1 MATDIES
8 PEKTS
13 EDRTPA
19 RRGAGR
25 SGHKLSVKKPLRSI
39 AIFGAVGALVAAV
52 ALPAYASTTPTTEAA
67 TTLQQVAMDDAQ
79 SLVVASEATA
89 APMDRGNYS
98 ATTPDEIAQ
107 KKVEEAA
114 AARAEAAA
122 KAAAA
127 SSGGGGY
134 NTGDVALV
142 APGSGD
148 VRNPVGGGY
157 YVSRTLSGSH
167 NGADMVGDAGTP
179 LYAAAAGTV
188 RISTD
193 SYYGYGVGVV
203 IDHVLG
209 GQQVSTLYGHMIY
222 GSRQVQAGQTVQAGQ
237 LIGFMGSTGRS
248 TANHLHFEVRIGGS
262 LVEPIGWLNANGA
275 PA

>member
-1 MATDIES
+1 
-8 PEKTS
+8 
-13 EDRTPA
+13 
-19 RRGAGR
+19 
-25 SGHKLSVKKPLRSI
+25 
-39 AIFGAVGALVAAV
+39 
-52 ALPAYASTTPTTEAA
+52 
-67 TTLQQVAMDDAQ
+67 
-79 SLVVASEATA
+79 
-89 APMDRGNYS
+89 
-98 ATTPDEIAQ
+98 
-107 KKVEEAA
+107 
-114 AARAEAAA
+114 
-122 KAAAA
+122 
-127 SSGGGGY
+127 
-134 NTGDVALV
+134 
-142 APGSGD
+142 
-148 VRNPVGGGY
+148 
-157 YVSRTLSGSH
+157 
-167 NGADMVGDAGTP
+167 MVGDAGTP

>member
-1 MATDIES
+1 LATDIES

-107 KKVEEAA
+107 KKAEEAA

>member
-107 KKVEEAA
+107 KKAEEAA

>member
-1 MATDIES
+1 M
-8 PEKTS
+8 
-13 EDRTPA
+13 
-19 RRGAGR
+19 
-25 SGHKLSVKKPLRSI
+25 KKPLRSI

-79 SLVVASEATA
+79 SLVVASEATS

-98 ATTPDEIAQ
+98 ATTPEEIAQ
-107 KKVEEAA
+107 KKAEEAA
-114 AARAEAAA
+114 KARAAAAA
-122 KAAAA
+122 KAAA
-127 SSGGGGY
+127 SSSPSSYSTAG
-134 NTGDVALV
+134 VALV
-142 APGSGD
+142 APGSGQ
-148 VRNPVGGGY
+148 VRNPVGGSY

-248 TANHLHFEVRIGGS
+248 TANHLHFEVRIGGG

>member
-25 SGHKLSVKKPLRSI
+25 SGRKLSVKKPLRSI

-107 KKVEEAA
+107 KKAEEAA